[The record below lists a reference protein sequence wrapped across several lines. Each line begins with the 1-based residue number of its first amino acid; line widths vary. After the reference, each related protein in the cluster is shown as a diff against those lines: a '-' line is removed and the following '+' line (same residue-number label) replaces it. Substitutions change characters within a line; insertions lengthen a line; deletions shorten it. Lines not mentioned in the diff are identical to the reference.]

1 MMLKMLA
8 AALMILPAGALGQS
22 TPPAEAPKPA
32 LAANAEM
39 TAIFTA
45 DQADREAG
53 PKVDWSLVRPRDLA
67 RRNRTKALLD
77 AGALQSGDDFY
88 HAAFVFQHGDD
99 ANDYLLAHTLA
110 IAAIARGRPDATWIA
125 SATLDRYLQRMG
137 QKQVF
142 GTQYTRAPDQ
152 PWTQEPYDRT
162 LISDRMRAV
171 LGVPDQS
178 AQDRR
183 RKEMDDQYRAAGK

>member
-1 MMLKMLA
+1 MLK
-8 AALMILPAGALGQS
+8 AAL
-22 TPPAEAPKPA
+22 A
-32 LAANAEM
+32 LALAPATAMAQTAPPPVATSAAPATNAEM
-39 TAIFTA
+39 TAIFDA

-53 PKVDWSLVRPRDLA
+53 AKIDWSAVRPRDLA
-67 RRNRTKALLD
+67 RRARTKALLD
-77 AGALQSGDDFY
+77 AGALQSGDDYY

-110 IAAIARGRPDATWIA
+110 VVAIARGRQDATWIA
-125 SATLDRYLQRMG
+125 TATLDRYLQRIG

-142 GTQYTRAPDQ
+142 GTQYTRLQDQ

-162 LISDRMRAV
+162 LISDRLRAA
-171 LGVPDQS
+171 LGVPDQA

-183 RKEMDDQYRAAGK
+183 RQEMDAQYKAAGK